1 MTWTAPEVRRQI
13 VPRSGDERTMLDGFL
28 EFYRLTLLHKC
39 AGLTAEQMA
48 ERSAEPSGLSL
59 LGLIRHMAGVERVWF
74 RGGFAEQ
81 KPGPIFWTEENLDA
95 DFEDAV
101 EADAQVDLAAYQREL
116 DLARETAAGRSL
128 DDTFRSRNGDE
139 DISLRWVY
147 LHVIEEYARHSGHAD
162 LIRERIDGAKGE

>member
-1 MTWTAPEVRRQI
+1 
-13 VPRSGDERTMLDGFL
+13 MLDGFL

-39 AGLTAEQMA
+39 AGSRGANGGAQRRT
-48 ERSAEPSGLSL
+48 SGLSL

-74 RGGFAEQ
+74 
-81 KPGPIFWTEENLDA
+81 
-95 DFEDAV
+95 
-101 EADAQVDLAAYQREL
+101 EADSPSKSQADLLDRGESRRRLRGRGRSGRAGRSRAYQREL